1 MPPRAGPFDKRT
13 NVWRCAA
20 CQRRKIKCVGSTP
33 CEYCKKTRQI
43 CHRDTAPKS
52 TALVF
57 VPSRHLA
64 PTSQVQLKAA
74 PRPDPRPV
82 ILNTGNDRDIAYFFD
97 DFLKT
102 NDFSAKWWARVTP
115 NLHNLLH
122 SSPALRDVI
131 TAVAVL
137 DASRRPTRC
146 SPPGGPLELHKKALR
161 IYSRSLV
168 TLKSTLDAKGVA
180 EDTIWTTFF
189 LGLFE
194 LMIGNNPEN
203 WDRHFLY
210 GTCKLLQICGPESF
224 RKGTGREL
232 FLTLRLFEAS
242 RSLIYDEPSFLREP
256 TWFSLMV
263 AIREELGD
271 DGRLQEAALDVML
284 QCSDLCA
291 RLLKRAPDCSLNLED
306 ILEEGERI
314 RLMIDI
320 ILQDTREPDPS
331 SPDDL
336 VASVFLHATS
346 IYLSG
351 IFDYRLH
358 LFSALPAAIIPRN
371 RVQSHVA
378 YILKGT
384 NIACMQTKLC
394 GLLFL
399 YPLRV
404 AAARAAEPSEQKQ
417 IMETFEYIRQ
427 QGFAIVQVF
436 QAEIKEV
443 WRERY

>member
-1 MPPRAGPFDKRT
+1 
-13 NVWRCAA
+13 
-20 CQRRKIKCVGSTP
+20 
-33 CEYCKKTRQI
+33 
-43 CHRDTAPKS
+43 
-52 TALVF
+52 
-57 VPSRHLA
+57 
-64 PTSQVQLKAA
+64 
-74 PRPDPRPV
+74 
-82 ILNTGNDRDIAYFFD
+82 
-97 DFLKT
+97 
-102 NDFSAKWWARVTP
+102 
-115 NLHNLLH
+115 
-122 SSPALRDVI
+122 
-131 TAVAVL
+131 
-137 DASRRPTRC
+137 
-146 SPPGGPLELHKKALR
+146 
-161 IYSRSLV
+161 
-168 TLKSTLDAKGVA
+168 
-180 EDTIWTTFF
+180 
-189 LGLFE
+189 
-194 LMIGNNPEN
+194 MIGNNPEN

-291 RLLKRAPDCSLNLED
+291 RCVFSILLSIESNVTQHLSLLKRAPDCSLNLED
-306 ILEEGERI
+306 ILGEGERI

-384 NIACMQTKLC
+384 SIACIQTKLC

-404 AAARAAEPSEQKQ
+404 AAARAAETSEQKQ

-436 QAEIKEV
+436 QEEIKEV